1 LHGAKT
7 MYAVFKTGGK
17 QYRATTGDILKIEKI
32 EAEKGALIDLDEVLM
47 VGEGDDIQVGAP
59 FLEGTKVTA
68 KVLDQGRRD
77 KITIIKFKRRKHH
90 RKQMG
95 HRQYFT
101 CIQIE
106 DVVTGG
112 KKAAKKAAP
121 KKAKAEKPVATEA
134 VSAPRFLDAAIDGKP
149 DDLKKISGV
158 GPVLEGKLHKLGIYH
173 FSQVAAFTAEEIEQ
187 IDAEL
192 NFKGRIDRD
201 DWLGQAKA
209 LAAGSDAK

>member
-1 LHGAKT
+1 

-17 QYRATTGDILKIEKI
+17 QYRAATGDILKIEKI

-90 RKQMG
+90 RKQAG

-112 KKAAKKAAP
+112 KKAAKKADKKAAP
-121 KKAKAEKPVATEA
+121 KKAKVKAEKPAKTEA
-134 VSAPRFLDAAIDGKP
+134 VSTLRFLDAAIDGKA

-158 GPVLEGKLHKLGIYH
+158 GPVLEGKLHDLGIYH

-209 LAAGSDAK
+209 LAAGSDAE

>member
-1 LHGAKT
+1 

-17 QYRATTGDILKIEKI
+17 QYRAATGDILKIEKI

-47 VGEGDDIQVGAP
+47 VGEGDDVQVGAP

-68 KVLDQGRRD
+68 KVLEQGRRD

-90 RKQMG
+90 RKQAG

-106 DVVTGG
+106 DVVTGA
-112 KKAAKKAAP
+112 KKATKKAEKKAAP
-121 KKAKAEKPVATEA
+121 KKVKVEKPAKTDA
-134 VSAPRFLDAAIDGKP
+134 APALRFLDAAIDGKA

-158 GPVLEGKLHKLGIYH
+158 GPVLEGKLNNLGIYH
-173 FSQVAAFTAEEIEQ
+173 YSQVAAFTAGEIEQ

-209 LAAGSDAK
+209 LAAGSDAE

>member
-1 LHGAKT
+1 

-17 QYRATTGDILKIEKI
+17 QYRAATGDILKIEKI
-32 EAEKGALIDLDEVLM
+32 EAEKGALIDLDDVLM

-59 FLEGTKVTA
+59 YLEGTKVTA
-68 KVLDQGRRD
+68 TVLEQGRRD
-77 KITIIKFKRRKHH
+77 KVTIIKFKRRKHH
-90 RKQMG
+90 RKQAG

-112 KKAAKKAAP
+112 KKAAKKAAKTSE
-121 KKAKAEKPVATEA
+121 KKVAKKTEKPAKAESVL
-134 VSAPRFLDAAIDGKP
+134 RFLDAPIDGKA
-149 DDLKKISGV
+149 DDLKKITGV
-158 GPVLEGKLHKLGIYH
+158 GPVLEGKLHNLGIYH
-173 FSQVAAFTAEEIEQ
+173 FSQVAAFTAEEIEN

-201 DWLGQAKA
+201 DWLGQAVA
-209 LAAGSDAK
+209 LMTGSDAE

>member
-1 LHGAKT
+1 

-17 QYRATTGDILKIEKI
+17 QYRAATGDILKIEKI
-32 EAEKGALIDLDEVLM
+32 EAEKGALIDLDDVLM

-59 FLEGTKVTA
+59 YLEGTKVTA
-68 KVLDQGRRD
+68 TVLEQGRRD

-90 RKQMG
+90 RKQAG

-112 KKAAKKAAP
+112 KKAAKKADKTP
-121 KKAKAEKPVATEA
+121 EKKVAKKAEKPAKAE
-134 VSAPRFLDAAIDGKP
+134 SGLRFLDAPIDGKA

-158 GPVLEGKLHKLGIYH
+158 GPVLEGKLHALGIYH
-173 FSQVAAFTAEEIEQ
+173 FSQVAAFTAEEIEK

-201 DWLGQAKA
+201 DWLGQAVA
-209 LAAGSDAK
+209 LMTGSDAE

>member
-1 LHGAKT
+1 

-17 QYRATTGDILKIEKI
+17 QYRAATGDILKIEKI

-47 VGEGDDIQVGAP
+47 IGEGDDVQVGAP

-68 KVLDQGRRD
+68 TVLEQGRRD
-77 KITIIKFKRRKHH
+77 KVTIIKFKRRKHH
-90 RKQMG
+90 RKQAG

-112 KKAAKKAAP
+112 KKAAKKAEP
-121 KKAKAEKPVATEA
+121 KKAEPKKVKAEKPAKTEA
-134 VSAPRFLDAAIDGKP
+134 VSGLRFLDAAIGGKA

-158 GPVLEGKLHKLGIYH
+158 GPVLEGKLNNLGIYH
-173 FSQVAAFTAEEIEQ
+173 FNQVAAFTAEEIVQ

-209 LAAGSDAK
+209 LAAGTDAK